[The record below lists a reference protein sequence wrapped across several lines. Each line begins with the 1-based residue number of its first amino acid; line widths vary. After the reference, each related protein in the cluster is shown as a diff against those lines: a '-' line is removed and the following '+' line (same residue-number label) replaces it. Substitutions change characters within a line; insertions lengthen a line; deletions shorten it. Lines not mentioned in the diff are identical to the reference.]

1 MTIDYDAIA
10 QEASAAIAEAGFIAI
25 LRKET
30 GGPSEP
36 WDEGTATVTDSEVT
50 VIDSGIRDRYIAGT
64 LITRK
69 TRTLIVAIGN
79 GAVPEKAD
87 RIQVRGVFFEIE
99 QVMPVAPG
107 GVDLL
112 FQIEIAI

>member
-30 GGPSEP
+30 GGPSAP
-36 WDEGTATVTDSEVT
+36 WDEGTTTVTDSEVT

-69 TRTLIVAIGN
+69 TRTLIVGKQ
-79 GAVPEKAD
+79 KALQQIYRLRDD
-87 RIQVRGVFFEIE
+87 RARSLNRVRRCARLKLNATNFN
-99 QVMPVAPG
+99 
-107 GVDLL
+107 
-112 FQIEIAI
+112 